1 MDVSAIR
8 SDFIRQKLAEGSLE
22 DHSFRDYIE
31 KLMKLETLI
40 ANGGPQSFWEGI
52 DFYFLRT
59 THAKEYSTLL
69 QELRPE
75 SHKGK

>member
-8 SDFIRQKLAEGSLE
+8 SDLIRQKLAEGSLK

-31 KLMKLETLI
+31 KLMKLETFI

-59 THAKEYSTLL
+59 THAKEYSILL
-69 QELRPE
+69 SELQPE
-75 SHKGK
+75 SHKR